1 MSYQQSIIDS
11 LKIVNKQQ
19 STTIVTTVMMQTRET
34 FSFDFS
40 LIKTF
45 FESEKFYDFSTFIF
59 ECLLLLLNS
68 FFVFMCFFIFH
79 RCGFL
84 KRKTWAALNFF
95 LNNFDIAKLKQE
107 GNDNA
112 CGNNYLRFVDH
123 THSTGTLYFC
133 FYYKNLKRAPLNPR
147 F

>member
-19 STTIVTTVMMQTRET
+19 QSTAIETTTFMQTKET

-40 LIKTF
+40 NLIKSF
-45 FESEKFYDFSTFIF
+45 YESEKFYDFSTFIF
-59 ECLLLLLNS
+59 ECLLLILNG
-68 FFVFMCFFIFH
+68 FFVFMSVFILH

-84 KRKTWAALNFF
+84 KKKTWSVLNFF
-95 LNNFDIAKLKQE
+95 FKNFEIKQE
-107 GNDNA
+107 CHDNE

-123 THSTGTLYFC
+123 STGKFYFN
-133 FYYKNLKRAPLNPR
+133 FST
-147 F
+147 